1 MIREARRTQNSKQD
15 KIQVVK
21 SQPSVNSLR
30 EGQEVIY
37 IAKSNRLE
45 RYRKE
50 KGRLWVSY
58 MDTDNN
64 YAVNKNL
71 SIGGNLNVKGS
82 ITGNYHVMF
91 CHNFVDDIGTAKH
104 YLPWGDHTEQSSPVS
119 TTSATGFLA
128 PYNMTLKK
136 IQFRSDII
144 NQQADITFK
153 IERVDSGDVTVDEVA
168 SAEFDATIAADTL
181 HELNRSDFNNSPVI
195 IAGSMATMSIQADT
209 DFNLGGVSA
218 TIFITSVWEV
228 DIVI

>member
-1 MIREARRTQNSKQD
+1 MIREVRRTQNSKQD

-71 SIGGNLNVKGS
+71 SIGGNLNVKGG
-82 ITGNYHVMF
+82 ITGNYYVMF
-91 CHNFVDDIGTAKH
+91 CHNFSDDIGTTEH
-104 YLPWGDHTEQSSPVS
+104 YLPWGDINEQTHP
-119 TTSATGFLA
+119 TTTTGGVTGFLT
-128 PYNMTLKK
+128 PYDMTLKK
-136 IQFRSDII
+136 ILFRLDDI
-144 NQQADITFK
+144 NAQADITFK
-153 IERVDSGDVTVDEVA
+153 VERVDNDNTADEIA
-168 SAEFDATIAADTL
+168 SAEFDDPIVVDTL
-181 HELNRSDFNNSPVI
+181 HELNRSDFNVNPKVV
-195 IAGSMATMSIQADT
+195 ANSMAALSITADA
-209 DFNLGGVSA
+209 DFNLSGVSKA
-218 TIFITSVWEV
+218 IFITSVWEV
-228 DIVI
+228 EILI

>member
-1 MIREARRTQNSKQD
+1 MIREVRRTQNSKQD

-82 ITGNYHVMF
+82 ITGNYYVMF
-91 CHNFVDDIGTAKH
+91 IHNFVDDIGTGKH
-104 YLPWGDHTEQSSPVS
+104 YLPWGDQSE
-119 TTSATGFLA
+119 TTSPTTTASITGFLS

-136 IQFRSDII
+136 IQFRSDLV

-153 IERVDSGDVTVDEVA
+153 VERVDSGDNTADEIA
-168 SAEFDATIAADTL
+168 SAEFDSTIAADTL
-181 HELNRSDFNNSPVI
+181 HELNRSNFNNTPKVN
-195 IAGSMATMSIQADT
+195 AGSMAAISIQADT
-209 DFNLGGVSA
+209 DFNLAGVGA

-228 DIVI
+228 EILI